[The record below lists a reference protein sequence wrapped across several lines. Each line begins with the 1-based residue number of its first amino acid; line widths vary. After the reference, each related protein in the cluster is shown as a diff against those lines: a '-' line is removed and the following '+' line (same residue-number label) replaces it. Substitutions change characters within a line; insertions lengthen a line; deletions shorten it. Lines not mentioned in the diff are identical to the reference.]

1 MKPLWFEKVGIEDL
15 PEPFRSVTEEMVG
28 EIRTLVPSGDLAEEI
43 ALTCVKTMW
52 ETFEGTEPYWHKF
65 QGDKFCQ
72 SRHAAIRADFR
83 KAKTSGTFDL
93 RNFLD
98 KWNITERTLRSTV
111 NGDHED
117 QEEMF
122 PEEE

>member
-15 PEPFRSVTEEMVG
+15 PEPFRSVTEEMA
-28 EIRTLVPSGDLAEEI
+28 EAIRSMVTSRVKAEEI
-43 ALTCVKTMW
+43 ALVCVKTMW
-52 ETFEGTEPYWHKF
+52 GTFEGTEPYWHQF

-72 SRHAAIRADFR
+72 SRHAAIRSNFR
-83 KAKTSGTFDL
+83 KEKLAGTFEL

-98 KWNITERTLRSTV
+98 RWNITERTLRSIV